1 MVAEVLEVLAPKP
14 GEVGVDCTLGY
25 GGHAGELLRRLLP
38 GGRLIGLDVDPV
50 ELPKTLGRLR
60 NLGFGP
66 EKFGA
71 PHQFRR
77 VASTLADAGLTGADL
92 ILADLGVSSMQL
104 DDPGR
109 GFTVKFEGPLDMR
122 MNPDRGLPAL
132 AWLEK
137 TRSDVLAA
145 VLEEN
150 ADEPQ
155 SRVLAQALARRR
167 LPPRPRWRRAFA
179 PLCRDFGVTIWT

>member
-1 MVAEVLEVLAPKP
+1 ETGRQRNALPSGQSPRVEPEVQRTVSATPLAPTAPGSGEIPHRRRPRYSGKYPRRFAEKYKELDPALHPGTVAKVIASGKTPAGTHRPIMVAEVLEVLAPKL

-71 PHQFRR
+71 H
-77 VASTLADAGLTGADL
+77 
-92 ILADLGVSSMQL
+92 
-104 DDPGR
+104 
-109 GFTVKFEGPLDMR
+109 
-122 MNPDRGLPAL
+122 
-132 AWLEK
+132 
-137 TRSDVLAA
+137 
-145 VLEEN
+145 
-150 ADEPQ
+150 
-155 SRVLAQALARRR
+155 
-167 LPPRPRWRRAFA
+167 
-179 PLCRDFGVTIWT
+179 